1 MAAGPSL
8 AEGKFWG
15 VEHDVRA
22 VLGVG
27 ARRAGPDA
35 PFEARRPRRTAT
47 ARLALAGVRDPLDAA
62 QWRVLRGGAGAGGAA
77 VGLPNAWHPSDHL
90 PVAAAFRYL

>member
-1 MAAGPSL
+1 M
-8 AEGKFWG
+8 
-15 VEHDVRA
+15 RA
-22 VLGVG
+22 VLG
-27 ARRAGPDA
+27 AGLVAPSDP
-35 PFEARRPRRTAT
+35 PFEARFDYAYYAT

-62 QWRVLRGGAGAGGAA
+62 EWRALRGGAGGAADGAPA

>member
-1 MAAGPSL
+1 M
-8 AEGKFWG
+8 
-15 VEHDVRA
+15 RA
-22 VLGVG
+22 VLGSGLV
-27 ARRAGPDA
+27 APSDA
-35 PFEARRPRRTAT
+35 PFEARFDYAYYAT

-62 QWRVLRGGAGAGGAA
+62 QWRALRGGAGAGGAA